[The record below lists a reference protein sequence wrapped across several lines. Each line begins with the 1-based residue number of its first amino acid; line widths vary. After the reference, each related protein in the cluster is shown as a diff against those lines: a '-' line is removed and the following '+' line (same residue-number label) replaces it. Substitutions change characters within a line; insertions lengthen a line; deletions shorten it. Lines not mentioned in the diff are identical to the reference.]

1 MTASAR
7 RLCIL
12 VLLALSSSGCMFI
25 DAGARELDDHGS
37 HAKYEHQSYGAHF
50 GDALGDA
57 LAADDDDD
65 DRCEPPPCRTEVRV
79 YVDHHPR

>member
-1 MTASAR
+1 MRA
-7 RLCIL
+7 
-12 VLLALSSSGCMFI
+12 LALLLITLSTSGCGSIAFALV
-25 DAGARELDDHGS
+25 DAGFRELDDHGS

-65 DRCEPPPCRTEVRV
+65 DCCEPPPCRTEVRV